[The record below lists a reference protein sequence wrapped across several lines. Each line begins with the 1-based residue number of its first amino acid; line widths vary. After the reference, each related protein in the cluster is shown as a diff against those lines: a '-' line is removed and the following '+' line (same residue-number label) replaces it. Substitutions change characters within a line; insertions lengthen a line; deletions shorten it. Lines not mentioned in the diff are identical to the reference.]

1 VSILDVRGLEA
12 GYGEGPVIKGISFA
26 LGRGEFISVL
36 GPNGSGK
43 STLLKAI
50 LRLIPRIEG
59 SVAVEGREASRLG
72 PRLMARSIAYVP
84 QFPDASF
91 AFTVEEVVLMGR
103 YGQLG
108 RFGRVSAVESRFLD
122 EIMDLARIGHL
133 RAKPLGRLSGGERQ
147 RVHIARA
154 LAQDAPLLL
163 LDEPSTHLDVAYQLE
178 VYRIL
183 RLLRR
188 EKGTAILCAEHNI
201 NLAVLFSDRLLFLKE
216 GRLAAQGP
224 PRRLVTRKLIRDVFG
239 AEVDVRR
246 NARTSLP
253 EVSLIP
259 PDEDAPCK

>member
-1 VSILDVRGLEA
+1 MSILDVRGLGA
-12 GYGEGPVIKGISFA
+12 GYGENPVVKDVSFA
-26 LGRGEFISVL
+26 LGKGEFVSVL

-43 STLLKAI
+43 TTLLKAV
-50 LRLIPRIEG
+50 LRLIPRVEG
-59 SVAVEGREASRLG
+59 SVAIEGRDAARLN
-72 PRLMARSIAYVP
+72 PRLMARSVAYVP

-91 AFTVEEVVLMGR
+91 AFTAEEVVLMGR
-103 YGQLG
+103 YAHLG
-108 RFGRVSAVESRFLD
+108 RFGRVSAAESRFLD

-133 RAKPLGRLSGGERQ
+133 RDKPIGWLSGGERQ

-178 VYRIL
+178 IYSLL
-183 RLLRR
+183 RRLRR

-201 NLAVLFSDRLLFLKE
+201 NLAVLFSDRLLFLKD

-259 PDEDAPCK
+259 PAEDAPCK